1 MLRRLSKRSLAS
13 TGRRPLAPAICEHVF
28 GRAMIGMMLRAHDI
42 EGLRRSNA
50 MAPLSQSHVCE
61 LIESCA
67 AMAREREQI
76 RNILAELSSPFG
88 DVRKALN
95 EMHRILEG

>member
-1 MLRRLSKRSLAS
+1 MIDSMLR
-13 TGRRPLAPAICEHVF
+13 T
-28 GRAMIGMMLRAHDI
+28 HDI

-50 MAPLSQSHVCE
+50 MAPLSQTHVCE

-76 RNILAELSSPFG
+76 RAVLAELSSPFS
-88 DVRKALN
+88 DVRQALN
-95 EMHRILEG
+95 EMQRILGG

>member
-1 MLRRLSKRSLAS
+1 
-13 TGRRPLAPAICEHVF
+13 VF
-28 GRAMIGMMLRAHDI
+28 ERAMIGAMLRAHDI